1 MKKKTL
7 FATVG
12 AGLSLAL
19 AAAAFGGF
27 LGQAKAG
34 QVDAA
39 TTTVASFSRSTA
51 TTPVDTVT
59 GGTLTATNLSGKS
72 GYYQDAGTAGTS
84 VCTLQILNTSALFAA
99 APAGSIDI
107 TAKLGGGTTKA
118 SGVGLMAGLLDK
130 NGDLLGNA
138 VTITDAITVT
148 TGSEFTAHFDTAS
161 YASVY
166 GFKLYHTKID
176 SWNVRYYTAA
186 LAGNDTFTSYLTIG
200 SKPTKTTYAVGDA
213 LDLTGL
219 VVNKYTGPSTFA
231 ATTAFTTSP
240 ASGAT
245 IAATTGTTVTVT
257 STETGVTGTSF
268 SIVLKLTPTQAIAA
282 VAGASLTSG
291 KNLSGNYIV
300 DGTVKTV
307 TDATYHRFVVTDGT
321 KDVYAYGYSSVSVT
335 DLCVGGTIS
344 VYCTLGAYT
353 NTYSTDSLTELSSIT
368 IQSNVNPAET
378 FANWMMETARDA
390 ETCSAKWTE
399 AKAKFAALVT
409 EQKTLFL
416 SGSSV
421 EVIVNARARYNAW
434 AAANGETVSASNVS
448 MMNESTAVIAVAVVS
463 VLGLLTLAGVMVVRK
478 KHN

>member
-1 MKKKTL
+1 MDMKKKTL

-19 AAAAFGGF
+19 AAVALGGF
-27 LGQAKAG
+27 LGNQKAVAEVG
-34 QVDAA
+34 AT
-39 TTTVASFSRSTA
+39 TTTVASFSRSG
-51 TTPVDTVT
+51 TTDTVT
-59 GGTLTATNLSGKS
+59 GGTLTATSLSGKT
-72 GYYQDAGTAGTS
+72 GYYQDTGTAGTS
-84 VCTLQILNTSALFAA
+84 VCTLQVLNTSALFST

-107 TAKLGGGTTKA
+107 TAKLGGGTKKA
-118 SGVGLMAGLLDK
+118 SGVGLMAALLDK
-130 NGDLLGNA
+130 NGDLLGDA

-148 TGSEFTAHFDTAS
+148 TGSDFTAHFGTAN

-166 GFKLYHTKID
+166 GFKLYHTKIA
-176 SWNVRYYTAA
+176 SWNVRYYTAS
-186 LAGNDTFTSYLTIG
+186 LGGNDTFTSYLTIG
-200 SKPTKTTYAVGDA
+200 SEPTKTTYAVGDT

-231 ATTAFTTSP
+231 ATTAFTTTP
-240 ASGAT
+240 ASGST

-282 VAGASLTSG
+282 VAGASLTTG
-291 KNLSGNYIV
+291 NNLAGNYIV
-300 DGTVKTV
+300 EGTVKTV
-307 TDATYHRFVVTDGT
+307 TDSTNHRFVVTDGT

-335 DLCVGGTIS
+335 DLCVGGSIS

-378 FANWMMETARDA
+378 FANWMMSADRDA
-390 ETCSAKWTE
+390 QTCSAKWAE
-399 AKAKFAALVT
+399 AKTKYTALVAD
-409 EQKTLFL
+409 QQTLFK

-434 AAANGETVSASNVS
+434 AAANGESVSASNVS
-448 MMNESTAVIAVAVVS
+448 EMNNSTAMIAVAIVT
-463 VLGLLTLAGVMVVRK
+463 VLGLLTLAGVVVLKK

>member
-34 QVDAA
+34 QVDAT
-39 TTTVASFSRSTA
+39 TTTVASFSRSG
-51 TTPVDTVT
+51 TTDTVT
-59 GGTLTATNLSGKS
+59 GGALTASTLSGKT
-72 GYYQDAGTAGTS
+72 GYYQDAGTAGTT
-84 VCTLQILNTSALFAA
+84 VCTLQVLNASALFAS
-99 APAGSIDI
+99 APAGSIDVV
-107 TAKLGGGTTKA
+107 AKLGGGTAKA
-118 SGVGLMAGLLDK
+118 SGVALQAALLDK
-130 NGDLLGNA
+130 DGAVLGDA

-200 SKPTKTTYAVGDA
+200 SKPTKTTYAVGDT

-307 TDATYHRFVVTDGT
+307 TDATNHRFVVTDGT

-463 VLGLLTLAGVMVVRK
+463 VLGLLTLAGVMVMRK

>member
-19 AAAAFGGF
+19 VAAAFGGF
-27 LGQAKAG
+27 LGQPKAG
-34 QVDAA
+34 QVAA
-39 TTTVASFSRSTA
+39 TTTTVASFSRSG
-51 TTPVDTVT
+51 TTDTVT
-59 GGTLTATNLSGKS
+59 GGTLTASTLKGKT
-72 GYYQDAGTAGTS
+72 GYYQDSGTAGTT
-84 VCTLQILNTSALFAA
+84 VCTLQVLNASALFAS

-107 TAKLGGGTTKA
+107 IATLGGGTTKA
-118 SGVGLMAGLLDK
+118 SGVALQAA
-130 NGDLLGNA
+130 LLGKDGSVLGDA
-138 VTITDAITVT
+138 VTITDAITAT
-148 TGSEFTAHFDTAS
+148 TGSEFTAHFDTAN

-166 GFKLYHTKID
+166 GFKLYHTKIT

-200 SKPTKTTYAVGDA
+200 SEPTKTTYAVGDT

-219 VVNKYTGPSTFA
+219 VVNKHTGPSTFA

-282 VAGASLTSG
+282 VTGAGLATG
-291 KNLSGNYIV
+291 KNLAGNYIV
-300 DGTVKTV
+300 EGSVKTV
-307 TDATYHRFVVTDGT
+307 TDSTNHRFVVTDGT

-335 DLCVGGTIS
+335 DLCVGGTVS

-399 AKAKFAALVT
+399 AKAKYAALVT

-434 AAANGETVSASNVS
+434 ATANGEAVSASNVS